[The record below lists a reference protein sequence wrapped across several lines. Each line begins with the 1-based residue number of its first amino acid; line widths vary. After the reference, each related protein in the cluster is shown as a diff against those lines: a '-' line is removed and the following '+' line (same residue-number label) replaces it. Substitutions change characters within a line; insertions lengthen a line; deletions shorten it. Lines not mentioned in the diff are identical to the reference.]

1 MSNIIVV
8 TAIVYVQS
16 AQLTLFVLKK
26 TNEKKNPQYYPS
38 YKTQGWG
45 EVTLTEIK
53 QAAH

>member
-26 TNEKKNPQYYPS
+26 NLLGLIGNS
-38 YKTQGWG
+38 RCDGSDG
-45 EVTLTEIK
+45 DDLLVNC
-53 QAAH
+53 

>member
-26 TNEKKNPQYYPS
+26 TMKKKPLS
-38 YKTQGWG
+38 TIH
-45 EVTLTEIK
+45 LIK
-53 QAAH
+53 HRGGGDTD

>member
-26 TNEKKNPQYYPS
+26 KNNEKK
-38 YKTQGWG
+38 KTLS
-45 EVTLTEIK
+45 TIHLIK
-53 QAAH
+53 HRGGGDTD

>member
-26 TNEKKNPQYYPS
+26 KNNEKKPLS
-38 YKTQGWG
+38 TIH
-45 EVTLTEIK
+45 LIK
-53 QAAH
+53 HRGGGDTD